1 MKCFGCFLGFASLF
15 VLINLS
21 VFAQDSPKK
30 APSALRMT
38 LSDTIHRT
46 AAKTVGD
53 FSFLE
58 YGMGE
63 DRLGGAKMTF
73 LDTGIVLN
81 VVDSVGSR
89 YKVQLSRLH
98 HAFIPKNN
106 VEIVDPVA
114 VREGINLTQSWHV
127 SGDENYD
134 YLRVALDKKLPYR
147 SMQQINPNRIVL
159 DVFGA
164 TSNTNWITQL
174 KSAKEIKNVY
184 HEQVEE
190 DVFRVIIE
198 LNSKQHWGYQIY
210 YQGSS
215 LVVRVKRHPERF
227 RMKNLKIAVDA
238 GHGGSAT
245 GAVGS
250 TGAQEKEYTL
260 LFAKELEA
268 LLARKGIKT
277 VMTRTEDVDVSMT
290 ERLNQLREEDPTV
303 LISLHLNSASRESA
317 KGVSTYYR
325 YIGFKPMTEYIL
337 DRMLDLGLDEFG
349 NIGSFNFSLSGP
361 TEYPNCLVEIAFIS
375 NKDDEQRIMDPKFH
389 KQVAKQIYKGIRD
402 WLKASRN

>member
-1 MKCFGCFLGFASLF
+1 MKCFGCFLGFALLF
-15 VLINLS
+15 LLINFS
-21 VFAQDSPKK
+21 AFAQDSLKM
-30 APSALRMT
+30 AS
-38 LSDTIHRT
+38 SDSISRK
-46 AAKTVGD
+46 AAKTVSD
-53 FSFLE
+53 FPFLE
-58 YGMGE
+58 YGTGE

-73 LDTGIVLN
+73 LDTGVVLN
-81 VVDSVGSR
+81 VVDSIGSR

-98 HAFIPKNN
+98 HAFIPKGN
-106 VEIVDPVA
+106 VEVIGSAPSTD
-114 VREGINLTQSWHV
+114 GISLTKSWHV

-159 DVFGA
+159 DIFGA
-164 TSNTNWITQL
+164 TSNTNWVTQL
-174 KSAKEIKNVY
+174 KSAKEIENVY
-184 HEQVEE
+184 HEQIEE
-190 DVFRVIIE
+190 DVFRVVIE
-198 LNSKQHWGYQIY
+198 LNSKQHWGYQVY

-215 LVVRVKRHPERF
+215 LVVQVKRHPERF

-260 LFAKELEA
+260 LFAKQLEA
-268 LLARKGIKT
+268 LLKRKGVET
-277 VMTRTEDVDVSMT
+277 VMTRMEDVDVSMT
-290 ERLNQLREEDPTV
+290 DRLNQLREEDPTI

-325 YIGFKPMTEYIL
+325 YIGFKPMTEHIL

-349 NIGSFNFSLSGP
+349 NIGSFNFSQIGP

-375 NKDDEQRIMDPKFH
+375 NKDDEQRIMDPKFQ
-389 KQVAKQIYKGIRD
+389 KQVAKQIYKGVRD